1 MSQEIFVDVILPLPL
16 PDLFT
21 YEVRP
26 DLSSRVREGIRVV
39 VQFGKQKVYA
49 GMVAAI
55 HQNRPAGY
63 EVKQVWMSWTTGRC
77 WILFSF
83 GLALDE

>member
-26 DLSSRVREGIRVV
+26 EMAEKIKEGVRVV

-49 GMVAAI
+49 GIVAKI
-55 HQNRPAGY
+55 HQQRPQQY
-63 EVKQVWMSWTTGRC
+63 EVKFV
-77 WILFSF
+77 
-83 GLALDE
+83 LDVLD